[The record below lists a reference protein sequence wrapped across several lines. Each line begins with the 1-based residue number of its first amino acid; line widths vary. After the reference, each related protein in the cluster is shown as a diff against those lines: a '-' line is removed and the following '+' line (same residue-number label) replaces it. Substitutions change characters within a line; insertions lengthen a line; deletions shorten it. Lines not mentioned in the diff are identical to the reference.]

1 MAQYITVRL
10 VTAGDT
16 HFSTTTYTLSVS
28 EGTIQKAGGG
38 SVTGLTK
45 AQLEAGIDVELSSDT
60 VSIITATVDNGL
72 CTGASDDA
80 TWLLP
85 TATPTPTPTA
95 TATPTPSPTPLDPT
109 ATPLPTA
116 TPTSTPEPAAAT
128 ATPTPSPTPE
138 PGAPTAT
145 PSPTPTSGPAPAT
158 ATPTPEPAEATATPT
173 PEPAAATATPTP
185 EPPVYTYY
193 FAQPCGGGATVYFRS
208 TTSYSAG
215 ESVQIDTFG
224 STCYEVGATGAP
236 VNSNDVTAAFPD
248 CSGCLPSPGTATP
261 TPSPT
266 PEPAGATATPTPTPS
281 YNYYFAEECQPGTDD
296 RVVRTTAT
304 LSPNLDPQLAD
315 AYEFFGTCYFIKSTA
330 TQNDYDTNAGN
341 LPSVDITGETI
352 VTSCNACQGA
362 TPTPTPTSVPRF
374 EFTVSY
380 LENGG
385 DTDPTN
391 TCSAFLQYPIW
402 SEESSDL
409 ATAVQVGSAFWDSE
423 TGNSGYAGDFKWY
436 GIGTTSD
443 FSPVYKIQLSSAGLV
458 VDVVSCF

>member
-95 TATPTPSPTPLDPT
+95 TALPTATPLAATATPEPTAEPTATPLGAT

-116 TPTSTPEPAAAT
+116 TPTS
-128 ATPTPSPTPE
+128 TPE

-158 ATPTPEPAEATATPT
+158 ATP
-173 PEPAAATATPTP
+173 
-185 EPPVYTYY
+185 
-193 FAQPCGGGATVYFRS
+193 
-208 TTSYSAG
+208 
-215 ESVQIDTFG
+215 
-224 STCYEVGATGAP
+224 
-236 VNSNDVTAAFPD
+236 
-248 CSGCLPSPGTATP
+248 
-261 TPSPT
+261 SPT
-266 PEPAGATATPTPTPS
+266 PTSGPAPATATPTPTPAPPS
-281 YNYYFAEECQPGTDD
+281 YTTLNLRIATSNIPYGWATSTDACNEDNGAQTINVYVQGIYSNWTDVYNANGIVYQNSALTTPLAPSIGQDYFNDGAGKWIRLDQTDGAMIGYQPCP
-296 RVVRTTAT
+296 VA
-304 LSPNLDPQLAD
+304 
-315 AYEFFGTCYFIKSTA
+315 
-330 TQNDYDTNAGN
+330 
-341 LPSVDITGETI
+341 
-352 VTSCNACQGA
+352 A

-385 DTDPTN
+385 DTDPTD

>member
-16 HFSTTTYTLSVS
+16 HFSSTTYTLSVS
-28 EGTIQKAGGG
+28 EGTIQLAGGG

-45 AQLEAGIDVELSSDT
+45 SQLDTGVDVELSSDT

-72 CTGASDDA
+72 CTGASDNA

-85 TATPTPTPTA
+85 TATPTPEPTA
-95 TATPTPSPTPLDPT
+95 TAIPTATPLAAT

-116 TPTSTPEPAAAT
+116 EPTATPLGAT
-128 ATPTPSPTPE
+128 ATPSPTATPTQTPV

-158 ATPTPEPAEATATPT
+158 ATPSPTPTSGPAPATATPSPTPTSGPAPATATPTPSPTPAEATATPT
-173 PEPAAATATPTP
+173 PSPTP
-185 EPPVYTYY
+185 
-193 FAQPCGGGATVYFRS
+193 AGA
-208 TTSYSAG
+208 
-215 ESVQIDTFG
+215 
-224 STCYEVGATGAP
+224 
-236 VNSNDVTAAFPD
+236 
-248 CSGCLPSPGTATP
+248 TATP

-266 PEPAGATATPTPTPS
+266 PAGATATPTPTPS

-304 LSPNLDPQLAD
+304 LTPDLDPQLAD
-315 AYEFFGTCYFIKSTA
+315 AYDYFGTCYFIKSTA

-352 VTSCNACQGA
+352 VNGCNACQGA
-362 TPTPTPTSVPRF
+362 TPTPTPTSTPRF

-385 DTDPTN
+385 DTDPAN

-409 ATAVQVGSAFWDSE
+409 ATAVQIGSAFWDSE

-443 FSPVYKIQLSSAGLV
+443 FSPVYRIQLSGAGLV